1 MNTLEQI
8 ADLEKQYLLQTY
20 NRYPIAFSR
29 GKGVFLFDLE
39 GKRYL
44 DFVSGL
50 GVNALGHAHPR
61 IVKAIREQAAM
72 LVHISNLYYH
82 EYQGPL
88 AEKLCKLSGLN
99 RAFFSN
105 SGTEA
110 IEGSIKL
117 ARLAGHR
124 AGGAAKSRLVALD
137 GSYHGRTFGALSL
150 TGQDK
155 HRKGF
160 EPLLE
165 EVTFVKQND
174 LASLRAAIS
183 DETCAIVLEPVFGEG
198 GIYECS
204 VEFLQECRALA
215 DRHRAALIF
224 DEIQCGLGRTG
235 TMFAFQ
241 SFGVTPDIVAI
252 AKPIAAG
259 LPLGAFIAK
268 EEFASA
274 ISPGQ
279 HGTTFGGGPLA
290 CRVALEFLAIVEE
303 EKLLENVNK
312 VGAYLHQELNALA
325 DRHHAALIFDEI
337 QCGLGRTGTMFAFQS
352 FGVTPDIVAIAKPIA
367 AGLPLGAFLAKEEFA
382 SAISPGQH
390 GTTFGGG
397 PLACRVA
404 LEFLAIVEEEKLLE
418 NVNKVGAYLQ
428 QELKALAEKSAAAR
442 EVRGRG
448 FIQGIELEIPARPI
462 VDAGLA
468 EGVLFNS
475 TQDTVVRFL
484 PPFLLEEKH
493 VDKGIRVLKKLL
505 GKKRKKAA

>member
-1 MNTLEQI
+1 MKTFEQI
-8 ADLEKQYLLQTY
+8 VELEKRYLLGTY
-20 NRYPIAFSR
+20 NRYPIVLTR
-29 GKGVFLFDLE
+29 GKGVFLYDLDDR
-39 GKRYL
+39 RYL

-61 IVKAIREQAAM
+61 IVKTIREQAAK
-72 LVHISNLYYH
+72 LIHVSNLYYH
-82 EYQGPL
+82 EYQGAL
-88 AEKLCKLSGLN
+88 AEKLCTQAGGASGDGSSEGSSGKKF
-99 RAFFSN
+99 RAFFQN

-124 AGGAAKSRLVALD
+124 AGGEGKSRLVALE

-150 TGQDK
+150 TGQEK

-160 EPLLE
+160 EPMLE
-165 EVTFVKQND
+165 EVTFVAQND
-174 LASLRAAIS
+174 VDGLRAAVT
-183 DETCAIVLEPVFGEG
+183 DNTCAIVLEPIFGEG

-204 VEFLQECRALA
+204 VEFLQECRAAA
-215 DRHRAALIF
+215 DRHKAALIF

-235 TMFAFQ
+235 
-241 SFGVTPDIVAI
+241 S
-252 AKPIAAG
+252 
-259 LPLGAFIAK
+259 
-268 EEFASA
+268 
-274 ISPGQ
+274 
-279 HGTTFGGGPLA
+279 
-290 CRVALEFLAIVEE
+290 
-303 EKLLENVNK
+303 
-312 VGAYLHQELNALA
+312 
-325 DRHHAALIFDEI
+325 
-337 QCGLGRTGTMFAFQS
+337 MFAFQS

-404 LEFLAIVEEEKLLE
+404 LEFLSIVEDEKLLD

-428 QELKALAEKSAAAR
+428 QELKTIVEKSAAAK

-448 FIQGIELEIPARPI
+448 FIQGINLEIPARPI
-462 VDAGLA
+462 VDEALG

-475 TQDTVVRFL
+475 THDTVVRFL
-484 PPFLLEEKH
+484 PPYLLEEKH

-505 GKKRKKAA
+505 RKKRKVA

>member
-1 MNTLEQI
+1 MKTFEQI
-8 ADLEKQYLLQTY
+8 ADLERRYLLGTY
-20 NRYPIAFSR
+20 NRYPIALTR
-29 GKGVFLFDLE
+29 GKGVFLYDIDDR
-39 GKRYL
+39 RYL

-61 IVKAIREQAAM
+61 IVKTIREQAAK
-72 LVHISNLYYH
+72 LIHVSNLYYH
-82 EYQGPL
+82 EYQGEL
-88 AEKLCKLSGLN
+88 AEKLCTLAGGALGGASMGAC

-124 AGGAAKSRLVALD
+124 AGGEAKSRLVALQ

-174 LASLRAAIS
+174 VEGLRAAVN
-183 DETCAIVLEPVFGEG
+183 DNTCAIVLEPIFGEG

-204 VEFLQECRALA
+204 VEFLQECRAAA
-215 DRHRAALIF
+215 DRHKAALIF

-235 TMFAFQ
+235 SMFAFQ
-241 SFGVTPDIVAI
+241 SFGVAPDMVAI

-259 LPLGAFIAK
+259 LPLGAFLAK
-268 EEFASA
+268 DEFASA

-303 EKLLENVNK
+303 EKLL
-312 VGAYLHQELNALA
+312 
-325 DRHHAALIFDEI
+325 D
-337 QCGLGRTGTMFAFQS
+337 
-352 FGVTPDIVAIAKPIA
+352 
-367 AGLPLGAFLAKEEFA
+367 
-382 SAISPGQH
+382 
-390 GTTFGGG
+390 
-397 PLACRVA
+397 
-404 LEFLAIVEEEKLLE
+404 

-428 QELKALAEKSAAAR
+428 QELKALAEKSAAAK

-448 FIQGIELEIPARPI
+448 FIQGINLEIPARPI
-462 VDAGLA
+462 VDAALA

-505 GKKRKKAA
+505 RKKRQAAA

>member
-1 MNTLEQI
+1 MKTFEQI
-8 ADLEKQYLLQTY
+8 VELEKKYLLGTY
-20 NRYPIAFSR
+20 NRYPIVLTR
-29 GKGVFLFDLE
+29 GKGVFLYDLE
-39 GKRYL
+39 DRRYL

-61 IVKAIREQAAM
+61 VVKTIREQAGR
-72 LVHISNLYYH
+72 LIHVSNLYYH
-82 EYQGPL
+82 EYQGEL
-88 AEKLCKLSGLN
+88 AEKLCTFSGLS

-124 AGGAAKSRLVALD
+124 AGGEGKSRLVALQ

-150 TGQDK
+150 TGQEK

-160 EPLLE
+160 EPMLE
-165 EVTFVKQND
+165 EVTFVAQND
-174 LASLRAAIS
+174 LEGLRAAVN
-183 DETCAIVLEPVFGEG
+183 DNTCAIVLEPIFGEG

-204 VEFLQECRALA
+204 VEFLQECRAAA
-215 DRHRAALIF
+215 DRHR
-224 DEIQCGLGRTG
+224 
-235 TMFAFQ
+235 
-241 SFGVTPDIVAI
+241 
-252 AKPIAAG
+252 
-259 LPLGAFIAK
+259 
-268 EEFASA
+268 
-274 ISPGQ
+274 
-279 HGTTFGGGPLA
+279 
-290 CRVALEFLAIVEE
+290 
-303 EKLLENVNK
+303 
-312 VGAYLHQELNALA
+312 
-325 DRHHAALIFDEI
+325 AALIFDEI

-382 SAISPGQH
+382 NAISPGQH

-404 LEFLAIVEEEKLLE
+404 LEFLAIVEDEKLLE

-428 QELKALAEKSAAAR
+428 QELKTIVEKSAAAK

-448 FIQGIELEIPARPI
+448 FIQGINLEIPARPI
-462 VDAGLA
+462 VDEALS

-505 GKKRKKAA
+505 RKKRKAAA

>member
-1 MNTLEQI
+1 MDTFEQI
-8 ADLEKQYLLQTY
+8 VERERQFLLQTY
-20 NRYPIAFSR
+20 NRYPLVLTR
-29 GKGVFLFDLE
+29 GKGVFLYDIAD
-39 GKRYL
+39 KRYL
-44 DFVSGL
+44 DFVSGI

-61 IVKAIREQAAM
+61 IVKSIREQAAK
-72 LVHISNLYYH
+72 LIHVSNLYYH

-88 AEKLCKLSGLN
+88 AEKLCALSGLN

-124 AGGAAKSRLVALD
+124 AGGESKSRLVALE

-150 TGQDK
+150 TGQAK
-155 HRKGF
+155 HRQGF

-165 EVTFVKQND
+165 DVTFVKQND
-174 LASLRAAIS
+174 LDGLRAAVS
-183 DETCAIVLEPVFGEG
+183 DNTCAIVLEPIFGEG

-204 VEFLQECRALA
+204 VEFLRQCRALA
-215 DRHRAALIF
+215 DRHRVALIF

-252 AKPIAAG
+252 AKPLAAG
-259 LPLGAFIAK
+259 LPLGAFIAR

-303 EKLLENVNK
+303 EKLLENVSK
-312 VGAYLHQELNALA
+312 VGGYLRQELERVVEKRAVA
-325 DRHHAALIFDEI
+325 
-337 QCGLGRTGTMFAFQS
+337 TG
-352 FGVTPDIVAIAKPIA
+352 
-367 AGLPLGAFLAKEEFA
+367 
-382 SAISPGQH
+382 
-390 GTTFGGG
+390 
-397 PLACRVA
+397 
-404 LEFLAIVEEEKLLE
+404 
-418 NVNKVGAYLQ
+418 
-428 QELKALAEKSAAAR
+428 
-442 EVRGRG
+442 VRGRG
-448 FIQGIELEIPARPI
+448 FIQGIQLEIPARPI
-462 VDAGLA
+462 VDAALA

-484 PPFLLEEKH
+484 PPFLMEEKH
-493 VDKGIRVLKKLL
+493 IDKGIRVLTKLL
-505 GKKRKKAA
+505 GKRRKAA

>member
-1 MNTLEQI
+1 MPGRQFAFYAPPFRQLGASCLPSGESTAPFGFRTYHPVESNLPMTTLEQI
-8 ADLEKQYLLQTY
+8 AELERKYLLQTY
-20 NRYPIAFSR
+20 NRYPLVLSR
-29 GKGVFLFDLE
+29 GKGVFVYDIE
-39 GKRYL
+39 GNRYL
-44 DFVSGL
+44 DFVAGL

-61 IVKAIREQAAM
+61 IVKAIREQAAK
-72 LVHISNLYYH
+72 LVHVSNLYYH

-88 AEKLCKLSGLN
+88 AEKLCSPSGLN

-124 AGGAAKSRLVALD
+124 VGGEGKCRLVALD

-165 EVTFVKQND
+165 DVTFVRQND
-174 LASLRAAIS
+174 IEGLRAAVN
-183 DETCAIVLEPVFGEG
+183 DNTCAIVLEPIFGEG

-235 TMFAFQ
+235 TVFAFQ
-241 SFGVTPDIVAI
+241 TFGVTPDIVAI
-252 AKPIAAG
+252 AKP
-259 LPLGAFIAK
+259 L
-268 EEFASA
+268 
-274 ISPGQ
+274 
-279 HGTTFGGGPLA
+279 
-290 CRVALEFLAIVEE
+290 
-303 EKLLENVNK
+303 
-312 VGAYLHQELNALA
+312 
-325 DRHHAALIFDEI
+325 
-337 QCGLGRTGTMFAFQS
+337 
-352 FGVTPDIVAIAKPIA
+352 A

-404 LEFLAIVEEEKLLE
+404 LEFLAIVEEEKLLD
-418 NVNKVGAYLQ
+418 NVTRVGAYLQ
-428 QELKALAEKSAAAR
+428 QQLKDLIGKRAAAK

-448 FIQGIELEIPARPI
+448 FIQGIQLDVPARPI
-462 VDAGLA
+462 VDAALA

-505 GKKRKKAA
+505 GRRRQVAA

>member
-1 MNTLEQI
+1 MTTIEQI
-8 ADLEKQYLLQTY
+8 AELERRYLLSTY
-20 NRYPIAFSR
+20 NRYPVVLER
-29 GKGVFLFDLE
+29 GKGVFVYDIE
-39 GKRYL
+39 GKKYL
-44 DFVSGL
+44 DFVSGI

-61 IVKAIREQAAM
+61 IVKTIREQAAR
-72 LVHISNLYYH
+72 LIHVSNLYYH
-82 EYQGPL
+82 EYQGAL
-88 AEKLCKLSGLN
+88 AEKLCGMSGMS

-110 IEGSIKL
+110 IEGAIKL

-124 AGGAAKSRLVALD
+124 AGGEAKSKLVALD

-150 TGQDK
+150 TGQEK

-165 EVTFVKQND
+165 DVTFVGRND
-174 LASLRAAIS
+174 LEGLRAAVN
-183 DETCAIVLEPVFGEG
+183 ENTCAIVLEPIFGEG

-204 VEFLQECRALA
+204 EEFLQECRALA
-215 DRHRAALIF
+215 DRHKAALIF

-241 SFGVTPDIVAI
+241 GFGVSPDIVCI

-259 LPLGAFIAK
+259 LPLGAFLAK

-274 ISPGQ
+274 IGPGQ
-279 HGTTFGGGPLA
+279 HGSTFGGGPLA

-312 VGAYLHQELNALA
+312 VGAYLRHSLQE
-325 DRHHAALIFDEI
+325 
-337 QCGLGRTGTMFAFQS
+337 
-352 FGVTPDIVAIAKPIA
+352 
-367 AGLPLGAFLAKEEFA
+367 
-382 SAISPGQH
+382 
-390 GTTFGGG
+390 
-397 PLACRVA
+397 
-404 LEFLAIVEEEKLLE
+404 IVEKR
-418 NVNKVGAYLQ
+418 G
-428 QELKALAEKSAAAR
+428 AAR

-448 FIQGIELEIPARPI
+448 FIQGIQLEIPARPI

-468 EGVLFNS
+468 EGVLFNA

-484 PPFLLEEKH
+484 PPFLMEEKH
-493 VDKGIRVLKKLL
+493 VDKGVRVLKKLL
-505 GKKRKKAA
+505 GRKKKSVASGQ

>member
-1 MNTLEQI
+1 MKTFEQI
-8 ADLEKQYLLQTY
+8 AELEQRYLLGTY
-20 NRYPIAFSR
+20 NRYPIALTR
-29 GKGVFLFDLE
+29 GKGIFLYDLDD
-39 GKRYL
+39 KRYL
-44 DFVSGL
+44 DFVAGL

-61 IVKAIREQAAM
+61 IVKTIREQAGK
-72 LVHISNLYYH
+72 LIHVSNLYYH
-82 EYQGPL
+82 EYQGEL
-88 AEKLCKLSGLN
+88 AEKLCALSGGSSGMS

-124 AGGAAKSRLVALD
+124 AGGAAKCRLVALE

-150 TGQDK
+150 TGQEK
-155 HRKGF
+155 HRTGF

-174 LASLRAAIS
+174 VEGLRAVVN
-183 DETCAIVLEPVFGEG
+183 ENTCAIVLEPIFGEG

-204 VEFLQECRALA
+204 VEFLQECRRLA
-215 DRHRAALIF
+215 DHHRAALIF

-235 TMFAFQ
+235 T
-241 SFGVTPDIVAI
+241 I
-252 AKPIAAG
+252 
-259 LPLGAFIAK
+259 
-268 EEFASA
+268 
-274 ISPGQ
+274 
-279 HGTTFGGGPLA
+279 
-290 CRVALEFLAIVEE
+290 
-303 EKLLENVNK
+303 
-312 VGAYLHQELNALA
+312 
-325 DRHHAALIFDEI
+325 
-337 QCGLGRTGTMFAFQS
+337 FAFQS

-404 LEFLAIVEEEKLLE
+404 LEYLAIVEEEKLLE

-428 QELKALAEKSAAAR
+428 QELKALVEKRAAAQ

-448 FIQGIELEIPARPI
+448 FIQGIQLDGPARPI
-462 VDAGLA
+462 VDAALA

-505 GKKRKKAA
+505 GKKRKAAA

>member
-8 ADLEKQYLLQTY
+8 AELERKYLLHTY
-20 NRYPIAFSR
+20 NRYPVVLSR
-29 GKGVFLFDLE
+29 GKGVFVYDLE

-44 DFVSGL
+44 DFVAGL

-61 IVKAIREQAAM
+61 IVKTIREQASK
-72 LVHISNLYYH
+72 LIHISNLYYH
-82 EYQGPL
+82 EYQGAL
-88 AEKLCKLSGLN
+88 AEKLCSLSGLN

-124 AGGAAKSRLVALD
+124 AGGEAKCRLVALE

-165 EVTFVKQND
+165 DVTFVKQND
-174 LASLRAAIS
+174 LESLRNAVNDNS
-183 DETCAIVLEPVFGEG
+183 CAIVLEPIFGEG

-235 TMFAFQ
+235 TIFAFQ
-241 SFGVTPDIVAI
+241 SFGVTPDMVAI
-252 AKPIAAG
+252 AKPLAAG
-259 LPLGAFIAK
+259 LPLGAFLAK
-268 EEFASA
+268 EDFATA

-290 CRVALEFLAIVEE
+290 CRVALEFLRIVEE
-303 EKLLENVNK
+303 ENLLENVK
-312 VGAYLHQELNALA
+312 RVGAYLNQALNDLTAKRA
-325 DRHHAALIFDEI
+325 
-337 QCGLGRTGTMFAFQS
+337 
-352 FGVTPDIVAIAKPIA
+352 VAK
-367 AGLPLGAFLAKEEFA
+367 
-382 SAISPGQH
+382 
-390 GTTFGGG
+390 
-397 PLACRVA
+397 
-404 LEFLAIVEEEKLLE
+404 
-418 NVNKVGAYLQ
+418 
-428 QELKALAEKSAAAR
+428 

-448 FIQGIELEIPARPI
+448 FIQGIQLDIPARPI

-505 GKKRKKAA
+505 GKKQNAVAA

>member
-1 MNTLEQI
+1 MKTFEQI
-8 ADLEKQYLLQTY
+8 AELEKRYLLGTY
-20 NRYPIAFSR
+20 SRYPIVLTR
-29 GKGVFLFDLE
+29 GKGVFLYDIDDR
-39 GKRYL
+39 RYL

-61 IVKAIREQAAM
+61 IVKTIREQAAK
-72 LVHISNLYYH
+72 LIHVSNLYYH
-82 EYQGPL
+82 EYQGAL
-88 AEKLCKLSGLN
+88 AEKLCTLAGGSSGAN
-99 RAFFSN
+99 FRAFFQN

-124 AGGAAKSRLVALD
+124 AGGEAKSRLVALE

-150 TGQDK
+150 TGQEK

-160 EPLLE
+160 EPMLE
-165 EVTFVKQND
+165 EVTFVAQND
-174 LASLRAAIS
+174 VEGLRAAVN
-183 DETCAIVLEPVFGEG
+183 DNTCAIVLEPIFGEG

-204 VEFLQECRALA
+204 VEFLQECRAAA
-215 DRHRAALIF
+215 DRH
-224 DEIQCGLGRTG
+224 
-235 TMFAFQ
+235 
-241 SFGVTPDIVAI
+241 
-252 AKPIAAG
+252 K
-259 LPLGAFIAK
+259 
-268 EEFASA
+268 
-274 ISPGQ
+274 
-279 HGTTFGGGPLA
+279 
-290 CRVALEFLAIVEE
+290 
-303 EKLLENVNK
+303 
-312 VGAYLHQELNALA
+312 
-325 DRHHAALIFDEI
+325 AALIFDEI

-404 LEFLAIVEEEKLLE
+404 LEFLAIVEDEKLLE
-418 NVNKVGAYLQ
+418 NVNRVGAYLQ
-428 QELKALAEKSAAAR
+428 QELKAVAEKSPAAK

-448 FIQGIELEIPARPI
+448 FIQGINLVIPARPI
-462 VDAGLA
+462 VDEALA

-475 TQDTVVRFL
+475 THDTVVRFL

-493 VDKGIRVLKKLL
+493 VDKGIRVLKRLL
-505 GKKRKKAA
+505 RKK

>member
-1 MNTLEQI
+1 MKTFEQI
-8 ADLEKQYLLQTY
+8 AELEKKYLLGTY
-20 NRYPIAFSR
+20 NRYPIVLTR
-29 GKGVFLFDLE
+29 GKGVFLYDLE
-39 GKRYL
+39 DRRYL

-61 IVKAIREQAAM
+61 IVKAIRDQAAK
-72 LVHISNLYYH
+72 LIHVSNLYYH

-88 AEKLCKLSGLN
+88 AEKLCGLAGGSSGEKF

-124 AGGAAKSRLVALD
+124 AGGEAKSRLVALD

-165 EVTFVKQND
+165 DVTFVKQND
-174 LASLRAAIS
+174 VEGLRNAVN
-183 DETCAIVLEPVFGEG
+183 DNTCAIVLEPIFGEG

-215 DRHRAALIF
+215 DRHKAALIF

-235 TMFAFQ
+235 TIFAFQ

-268 EEFASA
+268 EEFANA
-274 ISPGQ
+274 IAPGQ

-303 EKLLENVNK
+303 EKLL
-312 VGAYLHQELNALA
+312 
-325 DRHHAALIFDEI
+325 D
-337 QCGLGRTGTMFAFQS
+337 
-352 FGVTPDIVAIAKPIA
+352 
-367 AGLPLGAFLAKEEFA
+367 
-382 SAISPGQH
+382 
-390 GTTFGGG
+390 
-397 PLACRVA
+397 
-404 LEFLAIVEEEKLLE
+404 

-428 QELKALAEKSAAAR
+428 QELKTIAEKNPVAK

-448 FIQGIELEIPARPI
+448 FIQGINLEIAARPI
-462 VDAGLA
+462 VDEALA

-475 TQDTVVRFL
+475 THDTVVRFL
-484 PPFLLEEKH
+484 PPYLLEEKH

-505 GKKRKKAA
+505 RKKRTVASGQ

>member
-1 MNTLEQI
+1 MRTFEQI
-8 ADLEKQYLLQTY
+8 AELERRYLLGTY
-20 NRYPIAFSR
+20 NRYPIVLTR
-29 GKGVFLFDLE
+29 GKGVFLYDLE
-39 GKRYL
+39 DRRYL

-61 IVKAIREQAAM
+61 IVKTIREQAGK
-72 LVHISNLYYH
+72 LIHVSNLYYH
-82 EYQGPL
+82 EYQGAL
-88 AEKLCKLSGLN
+88 AEKLCTLSGLS

-124 AGGAAKSRLVALD
+124 AGGEAKCRLVALE

-165 EVTFVKQND
+165 EVTFVAQND
-174 LASLRAAIS
+174 VEGLRAAVN
-183 DETCAIVLEPVFGEG
+183 DNTCAIVLEPIFGEG

-204 VEFLQECRALA
+204 VEFLRECRAVA
-215 DRHRAALIF
+215 DRHR
-224 DEIQCGLGRTG
+224 
-235 TMFAFQ
+235 
-241 SFGVTPDIVAI
+241 
-252 AKPIAAG
+252 
-259 LPLGAFIAK
+259 
-268 EEFASA
+268 
-274 ISPGQ
+274 
-279 HGTTFGGGPLA
+279 
-290 CRVALEFLAIVEE
+290 
-303 EKLLENVNK
+303 
-312 VGAYLHQELNALA
+312 
-325 DRHHAALIFDEI
+325 AALIFDEI

-382 SAISPGQH
+382 NAISPGQH

-404 LEFLAIVEEEKLLE
+404 LEFLAIVEDEKLLD

-428 QELKALAEKSAAAR
+428 QELKVLVEKSAAAK
-442 EVRGRG
+442 EVRGLG
-448 FIQGIELEIPARPI
+448 FIQGINLEIPARPI
-462 VDAGLA
+462 VDAALA

-505 GKKRKKAA
+505 KKKKSGS

>member
-1 MNTLEQI
+1 MNTFEQI
-8 ADLEKQYLLQTY
+8 AERERQFLLQTY
-20 NRYPIAFSR
+20 NRYPIVLAR
-29 GKGVFLFDLE
+29 GKGVFLYDIE
-39 GKRYL
+39 DKRYL

-61 IVKAIREQAAM
+61 IVKAIREQAAK
-72 LVHISNLYYH
+72 LVHVSNLYYH

-88 AEKLCKLSGLN
+88 AEKLCALAAGASTQKF

-124 AGGAAKSRLVALD
+124 AGGEAKCRLVALE

-165 EVTFVKQND
+165 DVTFVKQND
-174 LASLRAAIS
+174 LDGLRAAVN
-183 DETCAIVLEPVFGEG
+183 DNTCAIVLEPIFGEG
-198 GIYECS
+198 GIYECTP
-204 VEFLQECRALA
+204 EFLRECRALA
-215 DRHRAALIF
+215 DRHKVALIF

-235 TMFAFQ
+235 TIFAFQ
-241 SFGVTPDIVAI
+241 SFDVMPDIIAI

-268 EEFASA
+268 EEFATA

-303 EKLLENVNK
+303 EKLLENVSK
-312 VGAYLHQELNALA
+312 VGAYLHQQLEEVVEK
-325 DRHHAALIFDEI
+325 RGAAK
-337 QCGLGRTGTMFAFQS
+337 G
-352 FGVTPDIVAIAKPIA
+352 
-367 AGLPLGAFLAKEEFA
+367 
-382 SAISPGQH
+382 
-390 GTTFGGG
+390 
-397 PLACRVA
+397 
-404 LEFLAIVEEEKLLE
+404 
-418 NVNKVGAYLQ
+418 
-428 QELKALAEKSAAAR
+428 
-442 EVRGRG
+442 VRGRG
-448 FIQGIELEIPARPI
+448 FIQGIQLDIPARPI
-462 VDAGLA
+462 VDAALD

-484 PPFLLEEKH
+484 PPFLMEEKH

-505 GKKRKKAA
+505 GKKRKMAA

>member
-1 MNTLEQI
+1 MSRLEQI
-8 ADLEKQYLLQTY
+8 VDLEKRFLLPTY
-20 NRYPIAFSR
+20 NRYPVAFER
-29 GKGVFLFDLE
+29 GKGVFLFDFE
-39 GKRYL
+39 GKKYL
-44 DFVSGL
+44 DFVAGL

-61 IVKAIREQAAM
+61 IVKTIREQAARAIH
-72 LVHISNLYYH
+72 LSNLYYN
-82 EYQGPL
+82 EYQGLL
-88 AEKLCKLSGLN
+88 AEKLCLLSGMQ

-124 AGGAAKSRLVALD
+124 AGGEAKSRLVALE

-165 EVTFVKQND
+165 DVSFVKQND
-174 LASLRAAIS
+174 LEGLRAAVN
-183 DETCAIVLEPVFGEG
+183 DNTCAIVLEPIFGEG

-215 DRHRAALIF
+215 DRHKVALIF

-235 TMFAFQ
+235 TIFAFQ

-312 VGAYLHQELNALA
+312 VG
-325 DRHHAALIFDEI
+325 
-337 QCGLGRTGTMFAFQS
+337 G
-352 FGVTPDIVAIAKPIA
+352 
-367 AGLPLGAFLAKEEFA
+367 
-382 SAISPGQH
+382 
-390 GTTFGGG
+390 
-397 PLACRVA
+397 
-404 LEFLAIVEEEKLLE
+404 
-418 NVNKVGAYLQ
+418 YLQ
-428 QELKALAEKSAAAR
+428 QELKTLAEK
-442 EVRGRG
+442 RG
-448 FIQGIELEIPARPI
+448 
-462 VDAGLA
+462 AG
-468 EGVLFNS
+468 
-475 TQDTVVRFL
+475 
-484 PPFLLEEKH
+484 
-493 VDKGIRVLKKLL
+493 
-505 GKKRKKAA
+505 

>member
-1 MNTLEQI
+1 MKTFEQI
-8 ADLEKQYLLQTY
+8 VELEKKYLLGTY
-20 NRYPIAFSR
+20 NRYPIALTR
-29 GKGVFLFDLE
+29 GKGVFLYDLE
-39 GKRYL
+39 DRRYL

-61 IVKAIREQAAM
+61 VVKTIREQAGR
-72 LVHISNLYYH
+72 LIHVSNLYYH
-82 EYQGPL
+82 EYQGAL
-88 AEKLCKLSGLN
+88 AEKLCTFSGLS

-124 AGGAAKSRLVALD
+124 AGGEGKSRLVALQ

-150 TGQDK
+150 TGQEK

-160 EPLLE
+160 EPMLE
-165 EVTFVKQND
+165 EVTFVAQND
-174 LASLRAAIS
+174 LEGLRAAVN
-183 DETCAIVLEPVFGEG
+183 DNTCAIVLEPIFGEG

-204 VEFLQECRALA
+204 VEFLQECRAAA
-215 DRHRAALIF
+215 DRHR
-224 DEIQCGLGRTG
+224 
-235 TMFAFQ
+235 
-241 SFGVTPDIVAI
+241 
-252 AKPIAAG
+252 
-259 LPLGAFIAK
+259 
-268 EEFASA
+268 
-274 ISPGQ
+274 
-279 HGTTFGGGPLA
+279 
-290 CRVALEFLAIVEE
+290 
-303 EKLLENVNK
+303 
-312 VGAYLHQELNALA
+312 
-325 DRHHAALIFDEI
+325 AALIFDEI

-382 SAISPGQH
+382 NAISPGQH

-404 LEFLAIVEEEKLLE
+404 LEFLAIVEDEKLLE

-428 QELKALAEKSAAAR
+428 QELKTIVEKSAAAK

-448 FIQGIELEIPARPI
+448 FIQGINLDIPARPI
-462 VDAGLA
+462 VDEALS

-505 GKKRKKAA
+505 RKKRKAAA

>member
-1 MNTLEQI
+1 MLTLVSSGRINSSMETFEQI
-8 ADLEKQYLLQTY
+8 AELERRYLLGTY
-20 NRYPIAFSR
+20 NRHPIVLTR
-29 GKGVFLFDLE
+29 GKGVFLYDLE
-39 GKRYL
+39 NRRYL

-61 IVKAIREQAAM
+61 IVKAIREQAAK
-72 LVHISNLYYH
+72 LIHVSNLYYH
-82 EYQGPL
+82 EYQGAL
-88 AEKLCKLSGLN
+88 AEKLCTLAGGASGESSVGKSVGTSN
-99 RAFFSN
+99 GASMGACRAFFSN

-124 AGGAAKSRLVALD
+124 AGGEGKSRLVALQ

-150 TGQDK
+150 TGQEK

-160 EPLLE
+160 EPMLE
-165 EVTFVKQND
+165 EVTFVAQND
-174 LASLRAAIS
+174 VERLRAAVS
-183 DETCAIVLEPVFGEG
+183 DNTCAIVLEPIFGEG

-204 VEFLQECRALA
+204 VEFLQECRAA
-215 DRHRAALIF
+215 AERHHAALIF

-241 SFGVTPDIVAI
+241 TFGVAPDIVAI

-268 EEFASA
+268 EEFANA
-274 ISPGQ
+274 ISAGQ

-290 CRVALEFLAIVEE
+290 CRVALEFLAIVED
-303 EKLLENVNK
+303 EKLLDNVN
-312 VGAYLHQELNALA
+312 
-325 DRHHAALIFDEI
+325 R
-337 QCGLGRTGTMFAFQS
+337 
-352 FGVTPDIVAIAKPIA
+352 
-367 AGLPLGAFLAKEEFA
+367 
-382 SAISPGQH
+382 
-390 GTTFGGG
+390 
-397 PLACRVA
+397 
-404 LEFLAIVEEEKLLE
+404 
-418 NVNKVGAYLQ
+418 VGAYLQ
-428 QELKALAEKSAAAR
+428 QELKVVAEKSAVAK

-448 FIQGIELEIPARPI
+448 FIQGINLEIPARPI
-462 VDAGLA
+462 VDAALA

-493 VDKGIRVLKKLL
+493 VDRGIRVLKKLL
-505 GKKRKKAA
+505 RKRRKEAA

>member
-1 MNTLEQI
+1 MKTFEQI
-8 ADLEKQYLLQTY
+8 ADLERLYLLGTY
-20 NRYPIAFSR
+20 NRYPVVFTR
-29 GKGVFLFDLE
+29 GKGVFLYDLE
-39 GKRYL
+39 DRRYL

-61 IVKAIREQAAM
+61 IVKTIREQAGK
-72 LVHISNLYYH
+72 LIHVSNLYYH
-82 EYQGPL
+82 EYQGAL
-88 AEKLCKLSGLN
+88 AEKLCTLAACSSGGASTEADAEGGMGTC
-99 RAFFSN
+99 RAFFQN

-124 AGGAAKSRLVALD
+124 AGGEGKSRLVALQ

-150 TGQDK
+150 TGQEK

-160 EPLLE
+160 EPMLE
-165 EVTFVKQND
+165 DVTFVAQND
-174 LASLRAAIS
+174 IEGMRAAVN
-183 DETCAIVLEPVFGEG
+183 DNTCAIVLEPIFGEG

-204 VEFLQECRALA
+204 VEFLQECRAA
-215 DRHRAALIF
+215 ASRHKAALIF

-241 SFGVTPDIVAI
+241 SFGVSPDIVAI

-259 LPLGAFIAK
+259 LPLGAFIAR

-290 CRVALEFLAIVEE
+290 CRVALEFLAIVE
-303 EKLLENVNK
+303 
-312 VGAYLHQELNALA
+312 
-325 DRHHAALIFDEI
+325 D
-337 QCGLGRTGTMFAFQS
+337 
-352 FGVTPDIVAIAKPIA
+352 
-367 AGLPLGAFLAKEEFA
+367 
-382 SAISPGQH
+382 
-390 GTTFGGG
+390 
-397 PLACRVA
+397 
-404 LEFLAIVEEEKLLE
+404 EKLLE

-428 QELKALAEKSAAAR
+428 QELKTIVEKSAAAK

-448 FIQGIELEIPARPI
+448 FIQGINLEIPARPI
-462 VDAGLA
+462 VDAALA

-505 GKKRKKAA
+505 RKKRKAA

>member
-1 MNTLEQI
+1 MKTFEQI
-8 ADLEKQYLLQTY
+8 AELERRYLLGTY
-20 NRYPIAFSR
+20 NRYPIALTR
-29 GKGVFLFDLE
+29 GKGVFLYDLE
-39 GKRYL
+39 DRRYL
-44 DFVSGL
+44 DFVAGL

-61 IVKAIREQAAM
+61 IVKTIREQAAK
-72 LVHISNLYYH
+72 LIHVSNLYYH
-82 EYQGPL
+82 QYQGLL
-88 AEKLCKLSGLN
+88 AEKLCTLSGSSSGMN

-124 AGGAAKSRLVALD
+124 AGGDAKCRLVALE

-165 EVTFVKQND
+165 EVTFVARND
-174 LASLRAAIS
+174 VDALRAAI
-183 DETCAIVLEPVFGEG
+183 DENTCAIVLEPIFGEG
-198 GIYECS
+198 GIHECS
-204 VEFLQECRALA
+204 VEFLRECRTLA

-235 TMFAFQ
+235 T
-241 SFGVTPDIVAI
+241 I
-252 AKPIAAG
+252 
-259 LPLGAFIAK
+259 
-268 EEFASA
+268 
-274 ISPGQ
+274 
-279 HGTTFGGGPLA
+279 
-290 CRVALEFLAIVEE
+290 
-303 EKLLENVNK
+303 
-312 VGAYLHQELNALA
+312 
-325 DRHHAALIFDEI
+325 
-337 QCGLGRTGTMFAFQS
+337 FAFQS

-382 SAISPGQH
+382 TAISPGQH

-397 PLACRVA
+397 PLACHVA
-404 LEFLAIVEEEKLLE
+404 LEFLAVVEEQKLLE

-428 QELKALAEKSAAAR
+428 QELKALVEKRAAAK

-448 FIQGIELEIPARPI
+448 FIQGIELDVPARPI
-462 VDAGLA
+462 VDAAL
-468 EGVLFNS
+468 EHGVLFNS

-493 VDKGIRVLKKLL
+493 VDKGIRLLKKLL
-505 GKKRKKAA
+505 GKKRQRVSELQTQSGQPQ